1 MVGRRGLA
9 APIHTAGT
17 FAPKGPLLGGYG
29 AAGRIALP
37 YRHDPPDKLIS
48 CSFVPFVVPSSKSG
62 LNQARPF
69 PLNLKLGKSGR
80 IAAT

>member
-17 FAPKGPLLGGYG
+17 FVPKGPFLGGYG

-37 YRHDPPDKLIS
+37 YRYYPTDKLIS
-48 CSFVPFVVPSSKSG
+48 FGFVPFVVPSSESG
-62 LNQARPF
+62 LNRARTF